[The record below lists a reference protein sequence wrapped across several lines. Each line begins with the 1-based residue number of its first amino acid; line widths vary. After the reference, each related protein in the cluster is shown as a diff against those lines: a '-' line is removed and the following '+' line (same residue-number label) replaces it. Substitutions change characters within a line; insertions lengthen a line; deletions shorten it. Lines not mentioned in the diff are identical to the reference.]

1 MGRMIVYSTG
11 FCAYCFLAKR
21 LLDRRG
27 IEYVE
32 RKLTRRPSDRAELEL
47 LARGGRTFP
56 QIFLDGEPIGGFAEL
71 RRLDR
76 DGTLERML
84 SDRP

>member
-1 MGRMIVYSTG
+1 MYSTA
-11 FCAYCFLAKR
+11 FCVYCFLAKR
-21 LLDRRG
+21 LLERRG

-32 RKLTRRPSDRAELEL
+32 RRLTRSASDRAELEV

-56 QIFLDGEPIGGFAEL
+56 QILLDGEPIGGFAEL

-76 DGTLERML
+76 EGALERML
-84 SDRP
+84 SARP

>member
-1 MGRMIVYSTG
+1 VVVFSTALCG
-11 FCAYCFLAKR
+11 YCFLAKR

-32 RKLTRRPSDRAELEL
+32 RRLTRRPSDRAELEL
-47 LARGGRTFP
+47 LAGGGRTFP
-56 QIFLDGEPIGGFAEL
+56 QILLDGEPIGGFAEL

-84 SDRP
+84 SGHP